1 MNVPGYLKISDLLR
15 QNEVKVKSKGKA
27 NAVDHATLL
36 LKHANKVQEEWKT
49 NLLNFKEILQ
59 KSRSIQNE
67 FRDDELLEDEYGSDL
82 IYNNLPTKFYYDDY
96 SDSDSGLHE
105 EDLDFDRD
113 KNIPYDKEW
122 LLGQCRLHIA
132 SFCDADG
139 EITPEK
145 LYDDIQTELVDLIG
159 FDNLNFVT
167 TLVTKRSTILENI
180 ISKSLYVEIPP
191 DSQKHSSVTIIKP
204 KEKNKLENERITKR
218 LRKEQKKSAKQ
229 KSTEEEDLTS
239 ANILGFSLE
248 KLRAIREQ
256 SLRNARD
263 TPLRSKRI
271 NPSENY
277 KHVFGNAQTG
287 SVLSVFGTTYSLP
300 VGTQR
305 EEFDAKI
312 IIPIT
317 RRAPQ
322 MENEQLIHLNGTD
335 NLCKGSFKA
344 SYKTLNR
351 VQSLVYP
358 VAYKKNDNLL
368 ICAPTGAGKTDIAIL
383 TILRTLKS
391 FCFPEPLVQQEPQD
405 FLIDKNEFKIVY
417 IAPMKALAAE
427 IVKKLGDRLK
437 WIDVQVRELTGDM
450 QLTKSE
456 ISNTQIIV
464 TTPEKW
470 DVITR
475 KSTGDVELSQKV
487 KLLIIDEIH
496 LLHEDRGAV
505 LESLVARTRRQIE
518 SSQKMI
524 RIVGLSATLPNYVD
538 VARFLGVDLKNGA
551 EGLFY
556 FDGGFRP
563 VPLEQHFIGVKGK
576 PGSII
581 SNNNLNMVCWK
592 KVLDLVR
599 EKHQVMIFVHSRKD
613 TVRTAKVLHEFAS
626 NDGNLDLFDM
636 STLDGYS
643 LKKRDVMKSRN
654 KELKEL
660 FQYGLGIHHAGM
672 LRADRSMTE
681 RLFSEGF
688 IKVLCCTA
696 TLAWGVNLPAYAV
709 IIKGTQ
715 VYNSQKGRFDDLSIL
730 DVMQIFGRAGRPQYE
745 THGVGYILTTHDKL
759 SHYVS
764 AMTQQHP
771 IESKFIDKMV
781 DNLNAEISLGTVT
794 NVDEGVRWLGYTYLF
809 VRMKMNPLVYGMNYS
824 ERENDPELGKQRRE
838 LIVKAA

>member
-15 QNEVKVKSKGKA
+15 QNEVKEKGKGKSNTA
-27 NAVDHATLL
+27 DLATLL

-49 NLLNFKEILQ
+49 NLSNFKEILQ

-82 IYNNLPTKFYYDDY
+82 IYNNLPSTYYYDDY
-96 SDSDSGLHE
+96 SDSDSGTHD
-105 EDLDFDRD
+105 EDLDFDLD
-113 KNIPYDKEW
+113 KNVSYDKEW

-139 EITPEK
+139 AITPER
-145 LYDDIQTELVDLIG
+145 LCTSIFTLLRSDMGDDDIQTELVDLIG

-167 TLVTKRSTILENI
+167 TLVTKRLTILENI
-180 ISKSLYVEIPP
+180 ISKSLLVETPP
-191 DSQKHSSVTIIKP
+191 
-204 KEKNKLENERITKR
+204 EK
-218 LRKEQKKSAKQ
+218 
-229 KSTEEEDLTS
+229 DLNS
-239 ANILGFSLE
+239 ANILGFSAD

-256 SLRNARD
+256 ALR
-263 TPLRSKRI
+263 TFT
-271 NPSENY
+271 PSENY
-277 KHVFGNAQTG
+277 KHVFAHTNH
-287 SVLSVFGTTYSLP
+287 VLSVFGTTYSLP
-300 VGTQR
+300 VGTIR
-305 EEFDAKI
+305 KDFDDHEEI

-322 MENEQLIHLNGTD
+322 IENERLIHLNETD
-335 NLCKGSFKA
+335 NLCRGSFKA

-358 VAYKKNDNLL
+358 VAYKKNENLL

-383 TILRTLKS
+383 TILRTIKCY
-391 FCFPEPLVQQEPQD
+391 CFPDPLVQQVPQEFIIYRD
-405 FLIDKNEFKIVY
+405 DFKIVY
-417 IAPMKALAAE
+417 IVPMKALAAE
-427 IVKKLGDRLK
+427 IVKNLGDRLK
-437 WIDVQVRELTGDM
+437 WLDVQVRELTGNM
-450 QLTKSE
+450 LLTKSE
-456 ISNTQIIV
+456 ILNTQIIV
-464 TTPEKW
+464 TTPEIW

-475 KSTGDVELSQKV
+475 KSIGDVELSQKV
-487 KLLIIDEIH
+487 RLLIIDEIH
-496 LLHEDRGAV
+496 LLLEDRGAV

-524 RIVGLSATLPNYVD
+524 RIVGLSATLPNYID

-556 FDGGFRP
+556 FDGGFRT

-581 SNNNLNMVCWK
+581 SNNNLNIICWK

-599 EKHQVMIFVHSRKD
+599 EKHQVMIFVHSHKD
-613 TVRTAKVLHEFAS
+613 TVKTAKVLHEFAYEYGCS
-626 NDGNLDLFDM
+626 DLFDV
-636 STLDGYS
+636 STLGGYN
-643 LKKRDVMKSRN
+643 LRKRDVMKSRN

-660 FQYGLGIHHAGM
+660 FEYGLGIHHAGM
-672 LRADRSMTE
+672 LRSDRSMTE

-688 IKVLCCTA
+688 IRVLCCTA
-696 TLAWGVNLPAYAV
+696 TLAWDVNLLAYAV
-709 IIKGTQ
+709 IIKETQ
-715 VYNSQKGRFDDLSIL
+715 VYDSQKGRFDDLSTL
-730 DVMQIFGRAGRPQYE
+730 DVMQIFDRAGCPKYE
-745 THGVGYILTTHDKL
+745 THSVGYILTINDKL

-764 AMTQQHP
+764 AMIHHHP

-809 VRMKMNPLVYGMNYS
+809 VRMKKNPLVYGINYS
-824 ERENDPELGKQRRE
+824 EREDDPELGKQRRK
-838 LIVKAA
+838 LIVNAAKTLHKIGMI